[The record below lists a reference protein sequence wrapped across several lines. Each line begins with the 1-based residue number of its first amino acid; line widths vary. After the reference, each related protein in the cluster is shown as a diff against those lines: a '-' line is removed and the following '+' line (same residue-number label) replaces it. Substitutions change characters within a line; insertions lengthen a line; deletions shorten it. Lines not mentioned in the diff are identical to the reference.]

1 MERNSLEPPGGS
13 QYGDNPPQAILD
25 AMMEELGIGR
35 INDLSLE
42 DNPKDRRNAN
52 NAVGAT
58 LSKPPTNEIKKIT
71 SKYGNEINKWQSF
84 KFDDVDQDALLL
96 DDLGS
101 GQSHRL
107 RMQASLAGSSNRGG
121 SDSRG
126 GRGGH
131 SGGSYTSGSS
141 RGGGLSGQSNKR
153 NRAPIEE
160 IANLLRYSDPSSAI
174 RGGRGGGRGGNYGS
188 VGVTHGHLVQS
199 LNNTPQAKSVSS
211 GHAKQQQKATPRRP
225 PQQRPMQRNSSPLLS
240 LATPDSFFPTAKRV
254 ENSQPQ
260 PTTGQ
265 TTGQPT
271 TKQPAIGQTTTR
283 QPLST
288 KPPATKPPA
297 TKPPVTKPPVAKPP
311 SSGQPTTGPVAAI
324 SKPNKAT
331 HINSSP
337 DVPKNNV
344 VDNVEVIPSRDN
356 DEDLIFCDLIS
367 LDNDDWVS
375 TSTEV
380 VVEEAPSGY
389 MQDMWTLE
397 ENANAV
403 FNMIVEVTRKGM
415 AKEKQ
420 ERVVLMKSLASGVIP
435 DGRGI
440 SSSVYASDEP
450 PVTKESI
457 NKYWKTQG
465 PSFRKGLENDSIRL
479 ILEGAAAEIVRRDAR
494 TSSDL
499 GQQDVPGNISEAD
512 QPNPEEV
519 LEQTKQVVSRNVP
532 KGDGPY
538 PEEIFKQT
546 NQADNLEDVIG
557 EPHGVS
563 EPVEN
568 ISGSE
573 VAAGDLN
580 KPEISFLQYDA
591 SELLQ
596 LRHRALTVDKSAFPD
611 EIRQFVVKDTK
622 ELLQK
627 PKVTKV
633 LGGLADS
640 KWASPTKTNNEN
652 VAPSKINAVPS
663 KVNYVPSKVNSV
675 SSKVNLDPSKA
686 NFIPR
691 NTIQYG
697 GGTGSSASNVVPTK
711 AMSGLAA
718 SKCADEPKAS
728 DTYTP
733 LDVVSAISS
742 ATVRL
747 GLNDSIWADSPPSK
761 GSLTRPSINREV
773 VDRVINPQLTYSS
786 KERRKKSIDIITE
799 ATKRRTAILEKE
811 AAEKE
816 AALANYPHY

>member
-1 MERNSLEPPGGS
+1 M
-13 QYGDNPPQAILD
+13 
-25 AMMEELGIGR
+25 
-35 INDLSLE
+35 
-42 DNPKDRRNAN
+42 
-52 NAVGAT
+52 
-58 LSKPPTNEIKKIT
+58 
-71 SKYGNEINKWQSF
+71 
-84 KFDDVDQDALLL
+84 
-96 DDLGS
+96 
-101 GQSHRL
+101 
-107 RMQASLAGSSNRGG
+107 
-121 SDSRG
+121 
-126 GRGGH
+126 
-131 SGGSYTSGSS
+131 
-141 RGGGLSGQSNKR
+141 
-153 NRAPIEE
+153 API
-160 IANLLRYSDPSSAI
+160 S
-174 RGGRGGGRGGNYGS
+174 
-188 VGVTHGHLVQS
+188 
-199 LNNTPQAKSVSS
+199 KS
-211 GHAKQQQKATPRRP
+211 
-225 PQQRPMQRNSSPLLS
+225 
-240 LATPDSFFPTAKRV
+240 
-254 ENSQPQ
+254 
-260 PTTGQ
+260 
-265 TTGQPT
+265 
-271 TKQPAIGQTTTR
+271 
-283 QPLST
+283 
-288 KPPATKPPA
+288 
-297 TKPPVTKPPVAKPP
+297 
-311 SSGQPTTGPVAAI
+311 
-324 SKPNKAT
+324 NKAT

-337 DVPKNNV
+337 DVPKNNAL
-344 VDNVEVIPSRDN
+344 DIVEVIPSRDN

-397 ENANAV
+397 ENANVV

-420 ERVVLMKSLASGVIP
+420 ESVVLMKSLANGVIP

-457 NKYWKTQG
+457 NKHWKTQG

-479 ILEGAAAEIVRRDAR
+479 ILEGAAAEIVRRDAP

-499 GQQDVPGNISEAD
+499 GQQDVSGNVSEAD

-519 LEQTKQVVSRNVP
+519 LEQTKQVVSGNVP
-532 KGDGPY
+532 EGDGPY
-538 PEEIFKQT
+538 PEKIFKQT
-546 NQADNLEDVIG
+546 NHADNLEDLTG

-568 ISGSE
+568 IFGSE
-573 VAAGDLN
+573 EDAGDLK

-622 ELLQK
+622 ELLHK

-686 NFIPR
+686 NFVPS
-691 NTIQYG
+691 NTIQY
-697 GGTGSSASNVVPTK
+697 GGTGSSASNFVPTK
-711 AMSGLAA
+711 AMSGQAA

-747 GLNDSIWADSPPSK
+747 GLNDSMWADNPPSK

-773 VDRVINPQLTYSS
+773 VDRLINPQLTYSS